1 MIRALRFKRLNNK
14 TFNTPPC
21 KYGNKKVRNI
31 TTTSVNGE
39 EKWWKKRYYGAAYQ
53 HRMQLAWG
61 SSVAILF
68 CGMPLVIHMNQKEKR
83 SRQER
88 KKNAST
94 YIRDITV
101 NPRVLSEEEKLRL
114 HMMGV
119 GHSKKKMKEFV
130 QRMKKIEEDK
140 EEKEQQ
146 EQAVVL

>member
-1 MIRALRFKRLNNK
+1 MGFKCSYFILWN
-14 TFNTPPC
+14 TFNYT
-21 KYGNKKVRNI
+21 YE
-31 TTTSVNGE
+31 S
-39 EKWWKKRYYGAAYQ
+39 KRETKST
-53 HRMQLAWG
+53 R
-61 SSVAILF
+61 
-68 CGMPLVIHMNQKEKR
+68 K
-83 SRQER
+83 

-140 EEKEQQ
+140 EEKNKL
-146 EQAVVL
+146 VYNIKCIFLLSF